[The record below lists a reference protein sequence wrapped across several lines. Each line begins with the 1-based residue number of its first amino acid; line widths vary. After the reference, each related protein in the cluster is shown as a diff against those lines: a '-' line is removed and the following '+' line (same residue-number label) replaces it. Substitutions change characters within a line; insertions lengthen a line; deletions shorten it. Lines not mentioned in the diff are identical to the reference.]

1 MLVAETETTRKT
13 LHQIHNKG
21 EVTNA
26 WLRKVLLHNTYV
38 FHDYIYSIFKNNFIS
53 FMKTVICLS

>member
-38 FHDYIYSIFKNNFIS
+38 WFIH
-53 FMKTVICLS
+53 FMTISTPFSKIILYLS